1 MSKKQK
7 TLIKTFWNN
16 VFKVFNSEQ
25 KGKIVPFV
33 LEDEKCSLC
42 LTSKAIWSHIFL
54 RQKACN
60 DCVPRGCSC
69 TLKKIKNRSG
79 LEIEDY
85 EYLLDKNG
93 NEVPC
98 KDWEKI

>member
-16 VFKVFNSEQ
+16 VFKVFTSEQ
-25 KGKIVPFV
+25 KAKITPIV
-33 LEDEKCSLC
+33 LEYEKCSFC
-42 LTSKAIWSHIFL
+42 LTRKANWQHSIL
-54 RQKACN
+54 KNYACI

-69 TLKKIKNRSG
+69 TLKRIKGRSG

-93 NEVPC
+93 NEIPC
-98 KDWEKI
+98 KDWKRF